1 MLSSF
6 SSSFRPATKVA
17 PLGAPSSETPA
28 GTVSSGYRRGWHEY
42 AFVVVEHEGVE
53 LLVAK
58 QVIDPALRGFD
69 HRLDLRFVE
78 FGHFVRVFK
87 EVLAIFRPPAR
98 VFLVEGDQIGKA
110 FHRRLVGL
118 QIAVEIVFE
127 VLG

>member
-6 SSSFRPATKVA
+6 SSSFLPATKVA
-17 PLGAPSSETPA
+17 PLGAPRPRR
-28 GTVSSGYRRGWHEY
+28 GGHRQLGVSRRGWHEY

-87 EVLAIFRPPAR
+87 EVLAYFAR
-98 VFLVEGDQIGKA
+98 LLGSFWLKA
-110 FHRRLVGL
+110 IRSERLFTG
-118 QIAVEIVFE
+118 AW
-127 VLG
+127 